1 MAFRV
6 LISFV
11 ISFLALYGLLRPAQ
25 AEDTIVLSTHM
36 IKDSY
41 NFNTTKVIMAE
52 AFRRVGI
59 KMTLRPTPGN
69 RALHEAETGITD
81 GDVHRIYRILEIKKL
96 KNLIRVPETQ
106 QTISTYAWSKTITKI
121 DNGWDSLKDLHVGV
135 YLGSALLNKLAKKY
149 AKRVSSVGTTEKMFR
164 MLNGGRFDLAI
175 SAPSGAVHLNSPE
188 YTNSGIRRLE
198 PALRSFPVYTYLH
211 KKHADL
217 VPLVAEALHMM
228 KLDGTYER
236 LLNGQ
241 N

>member
-1 MAFRV
+1 M
-6 LISFV
+6 
-11 ISFLALYGLLRPAQ
+11 LRPAL
-25 AEDTIVLSTHM
+25 AVDTIVLSTHM

-52 AFRRVGI
+52 AFQRVGR
-59 KMTLRPTPGN
+59 KMTLKSTPGN
-69 RALHEAETGITD
+69 RALHEAETGTTD
-81 GDVHRIYRILEIKKL
+81 GDAHRIYGILEIKKL
-96 KNLIRVPETQ
+96 KNLIRIPETQ

-121 DNGWDSLKDLHVGV
+121 DNGWDSLKNLHVGV

-149 AKRVSSVGTTEKMFR
+149 AKTVTSAGTTEKMFR
-164 MLNGGRFDLAI
+164 MLDRGRFDLAI
-175 SAPSGAVHLNSPE
+175 SAPSGAVHLNSSE
-188 YTNSGIRRLE
+188 FANSGIRRLE

-211 KKHADL
+211 KKHAAL

-236 LLNGQ
+236 LLKSQ